1 MSISFLEQNDFCDE
15 ELLFAPESEEE
26 SASDETSKSKNEI
39 ELSEDFTSWKILVV
53 DDEEDVHVITQML
66 FEDVTHAGKPIEIID
81 AYSGKEA
88 RDILSKNND
97 IALIFL
103 DVVMESSHAGLEV
116 VEFLRNRLNNQ
127 LTRVILR
134 TGQPGEAP
142 ESKVILEY
150 EIEDYKLKTE
160 LTAQK
165 MITSLIGGLRSYSS
179 LRNLQIENQLR
190 QIAEDDLQKA
200 FEKLDLVF
208 EQTVESLTSLLET
221 RDNYTAGHARHVGM
235 LAEAIGRKMQLKEE
249 SCRALRLAG
258 LLHDIGKNSIPLK
271 ILNKTGK
278 LTEEEW
284 KQIKKH
290 PLTGYNVLKKID
302 YPWSLAEIVYQHHE
316 RIDGKGYPRGIAGT
330 EILLESQILGVADI
344 IEAIMLA
351 RPYRKALGLEKA
363 LITVRSMRG
372 TSFNEDVVDACMAV
386 FDEGFRFEG

>member
-1 MSISFLEQNDFCDE
+1 MSISFLEQNDFSDE

-66 FEDVTHAGKPIEIID
+66 FEDVTHAGKPIKIID

-116 VEFLRNRLNNQ
+116 VEFLRNKLNNQ

>member
-116 VEFLRNRLNNQ
+116 VEFLRNKLNNQ

>member
-26 SASDETSKSKNEI
+26 SASDKTSKSKNEI

-66 FEDVTHAGKPIEIID
+66 FEDVIHAGKPIKIID

>member
-1 MSISFLEQNDFCDE
+1 MSISFLEQNDFSDE

-66 FEDVTHAGKPIEIID
+66 FEDVIHAGKPIKIID

-278 LTEEEW
+278 LTDEEW